1 MTRLKRMENYNLN
14 MKEALSKFISS
25 FLTNLRTIIFAFIIS
40 VIIWLAISFQFFPD
54 IILTVEVPVSAEPTA
69 YMNDVSLEL
78 ADELDETVT
87 VSFEGK
93 RSEISSLN
101 ADDFYAYLDFS
112 DIKMAGYQDVAVK
125 VKVKDE
131 LNARFLRTDDSV
143 LRTVKI
149 IQTAEKTL
157 RIIPDVQKLETTG
170 GMMIESAGIVITP
183 DVITISGEK
192 PLIDS
197 VHSVRVRVVSDE
209 PLITTTVLNG
219 ELEFLDSR
227 GNIILNDGIYTEER
241 AFNVTVPVFKRKTLP
256 LEVSII
262 APDNFEL
269 DSLYNKMSIEPK
281 DLTIASPNDSIDNL
295 EGLNIGTISLSDI
308 TLGYLENGIPIQI
321 TLPEGYENISGN
333 NEVRV
338 IFDEIGD
345 YDVRTFQVSTAN
357 FNNLNI
363 PSGFKVDYITRT
375 ITVKVVGPSNVI
387 YSMTSA
393 DIIGAINFAGVN
405 DISVG
410 EHSIGVRLTVE
421 GSNVYA
427 WAIGDYK
434 IDIEVSN

>member
-1 MTRLKRMENYNLN
+1 MENYNLN